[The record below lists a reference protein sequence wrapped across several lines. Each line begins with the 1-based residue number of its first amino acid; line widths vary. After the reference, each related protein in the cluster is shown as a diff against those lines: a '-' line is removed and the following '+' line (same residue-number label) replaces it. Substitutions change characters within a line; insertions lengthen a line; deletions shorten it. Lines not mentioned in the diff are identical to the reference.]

1 MVTCPAE
8 PEVGQGA
15 VVNIKGL
22 SYRYHLAPI
31 RGARRFEVDDG
42 VRSRRTQLHA
52 LDCSYDL
59 PFTRLDDL
67 ARILRRSPHTIK
79 RDVRRKTGAAPVKRT
94 KVGSSALCVTPE
106 LEGLIAA

>member
-1 MVTCPAE
+1 MTASGRVEPNYTPSTARMTCPLLE
-8 PEVGQGA
+8 
-15 VVNIKGL
+15 
-22 SYRYHLAPI
+22 
-31 RGARRFEVDDG
+31 
-42 VRSRRTQLHA
+42 
-52 LDCSYDL
+52 
-59 PFTRLDDL
+59 LDDL